1 MLVNCTNLESSGWI
15 NLDHIA
21 IEAQISDVDI
31 FRDEKLCRS
40 MMQSVIMDKWV
51 HDEISKRRIER
62 MKWSGSESALWFLS
76 IPTPPQPK
84 INFGYYRPPRSFQ
97 SLRAAGPSYQNTRLK
112 DVATANP
119 PYREGLQMK
128 EGWCATNSG
137 SQKSRFPSLPPQLDK
152 NNCGRSARSVYKA
165 FLP

>member
-62 MKWSGSESALWFLS
+62 MK
-76 IPTPPQPK
+76 
-84 INFGYYRPPRSFQ
+84 
-97 SLRAAGPSYQNTRLK
+97 
-112 DVATANP
+112 
-119 PYREGLQMK
+119 
-128 EGWCATNSG
+128 
-137 SQKSRFPSLPPQLDK
+137 
-152 NNCGRSARSVYKA
+152 
-165 FLP
+165 